1 MDLIVRKL
9 NDTDYDNILLGWWKD
24 WNWEAPLKDFLPD
37 NGEGGIIV
45 FDEETPICAGFMYV
59 TNSKA
64 VWIDWIISNK
74 EYRVKPKRKEAI
86 TLLIDTLGIVSKNLG
101 GKYAYALIKHKGL
114 IDTYK
119 ELGYIKGDV
128 YINEMIKI
136 L

>member
-9 NDTDYDNILLGWWKD
+9 NETDYDNILSGWWKD

-45 FDEETPICAGFMYV
+45 FDEETPICAGFLYI

-74 EYRVKPKRKEAI
+74 EYRIKPKRKEAI
-86 TLLIDTLGIVSKNLG
+86 KLLIDTLSILSKNLG
-101 GKYAYALIKHKGL
+101 SKYAYALIKHKGL